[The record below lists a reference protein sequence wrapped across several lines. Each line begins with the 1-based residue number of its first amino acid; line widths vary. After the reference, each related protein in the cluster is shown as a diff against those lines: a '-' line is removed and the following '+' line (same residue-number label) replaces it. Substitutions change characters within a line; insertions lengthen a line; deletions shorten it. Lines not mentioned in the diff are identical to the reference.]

1 MTDKVRCQATSNPK
15 DRWDSF
21 HPQQCQKNAVV
32 ERNGKWYCKIH
43 DPVYIKQKNDASMQK
58 WEEKWKAE
66 EHKHHMQRL
75 APELLEALEKLAADY
90 EKIANNPTGNQLE
103 IHPNL
108 VAAKALIAKAKEEK

>member
-1 MTDKVRCQATSNPK
+1 MTDKIRCQATSNPK

-43 DPVYIKQKNDASMQK
+43 DPEYIKQKQNASMQK
-58 WEEKWKAE
+58 WQEEWKAE
-66 EHKHHMQRL
+66 EHKRRMQQL

-90 EKIANNPTGNQLE
+90 EYIVNNLIGNKQE
-103 IHPNL
+103 VHASL
-108 VAAKALIAKAKEEK
+108 VAAKALIAKAKEG